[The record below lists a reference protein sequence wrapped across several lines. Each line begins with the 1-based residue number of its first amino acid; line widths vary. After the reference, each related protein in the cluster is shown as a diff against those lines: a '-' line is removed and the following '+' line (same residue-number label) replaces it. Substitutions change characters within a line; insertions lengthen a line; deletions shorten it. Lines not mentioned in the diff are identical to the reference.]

1 MMEIIENILPIGLR
15 SYIREQAVMLN
26 NKEDMYSG
34 VEEIRLRAGKP
45 VIFHRGCDLG
55 QWETEYIVSIRDLE
69 ESMEY
74 ITGFSLYA
82 YESEVKEGYVT
93 IRGGHRVGIAGKV
106 ITVDGRIT
114 TISPIS
120 SINIRVSHQVIGCAR
135 AVMSYVMDEDKYC
148 NTLIVSP
155 PGAGKTTLLRDMIRL
170 LSDEY
175 KLKVSVVDERSE
187 IASCYKGVTQ
197 CDVGI
202 RSDIYDC
209 CHKKDGVM
217 LMIRAMSPQIV
228 AVDELGGVGDMEAMY
243 EAIRCGCKV
252 LATAHGQ
259 SVKDVW
265 ERLGKDL
272 CDGVFERYIVLSSD
286 GVRRMAVYDRRSERI
301 C

>member
-1 MMEIIENILPIGLR
+1 MMEIIENILPMGLR
-15 SYIREQAVMLN
+15 SYLREQGDMSGDKV
-26 NKEDMYSG
+26 DMYTY

-45 VIFHRGCDLG
+45 VIFHRGCEMG
-55 QWETEYIVSIRDLE
+55 QWETDYVVSVSDLE

-82 YESEVKEGYVT
+82 YESELKEGYIT

-106 ITVDGRIT
+106 VTVEGRIK

-120 SINIRVSHQVIGCAR
+120 SINIRVSHQVIDCAKD
-135 AVMSYVMDEDKYC
+135 VLPHVIDEDKYC

-170 LSDEY
+170 LSDRY

-187 IASCYKGVTQ
+187 IASCYKGVPQ

-209 CHKKDGVM
+209 CHKSEGVM
-217 LMIRAMSPQIV
+217 LMIRAMSPQVV
-228 AVDELGGVGDMEAMY
+228 AVDELGGFGDMEAMY

-272 CDGVFERYIVLSSD
+272 CDGVFDRYIVVCNE
-286 GVRRMAVYDRRSERI
+286 GVRRMAVYDRQLVCI